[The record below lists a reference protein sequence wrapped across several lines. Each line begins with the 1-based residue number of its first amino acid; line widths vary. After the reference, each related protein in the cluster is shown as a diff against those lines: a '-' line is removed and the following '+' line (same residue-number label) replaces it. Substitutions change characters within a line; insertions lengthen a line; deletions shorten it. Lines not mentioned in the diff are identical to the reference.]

1 MVFLCLFLR
10 HHFNHR
16 ETSSGIAKCQLF
28 SQLKEITKEGIKIK
42 RIINKTA
49 NFNPFTLR
57 PRYVEMIC
65 RQILWCYHSN
75 KPLWQNFSIVLLLW
89 ILLKEF
95 PIFVNYLIWPLLE
108 LFMKL
113 KQMLLKMPNHKT
125 ESKINLPRPL
135 TTHLTRPCWTPLSIL
150 L

>member
-1 MVFLCLFLR
+1 MEFLRLFLR

-42 RIINKTA
+42 RIISKTA

-75 KPLWQNFSIVLLLW
+75 KTLWQNFSIVLLLW
-89 ILLKEF
+89 IFLLKGISNFCEF
-95 PIFVNYLIWPLLE
+95 F
-108 LFMKL
+108 
-113 KQMLLKMPNHKT
+113 
-125 ESKINLPRPL
+125 NLATVRAFHEI
-135 TTHLTRPCWTPLSIL
+135 TTNVVENAKS
-150 L
+150 

>member
-1 MVFLCLFLR
+1 MEFLRLFLR

-42 RIINKTA
+42 RIISKTA

-75 KPLWQNFSIVLLLW
+75 NWQNFSIVLLLW
-89 ILLKEF
+89 ILLKGISNFCEF
-95 PIFVNYLIWPLLE
+95 F
-108 LFMKL
+108 
-113 KQMLLKMPNHKT
+113 
-125 ESKINLPRPL
+125 NLATVRAFHEI
-135 TTHLTRPCWTPLSIL
+135 TTNVVENAKS
-150 L
+150 